1 MTMESTLGVGHAAKL
16 LGVTVKTLQRWE
28 REGRQVLAAR
38 TASTRRRYTESQLR
52 AALESKH
59 AVGAPDQD

>member
-1 MTMESTLGVGHAAKL
+1 MERTLGVGHAAKL
-16 LGVTVKTLQRWE
+16 LGITVKTLQRWE
-28 REGRQVLAAR
+28 RERRLIPAAR
-38 TASTRRRYTESQLR
+38 TASSRRRYTEGQLR